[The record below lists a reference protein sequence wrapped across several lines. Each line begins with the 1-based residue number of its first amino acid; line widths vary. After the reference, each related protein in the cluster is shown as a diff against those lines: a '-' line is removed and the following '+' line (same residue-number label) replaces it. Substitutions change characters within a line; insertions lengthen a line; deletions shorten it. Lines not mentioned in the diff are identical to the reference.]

1 MIDWVKKKK
10 ENVRSHEYF
19 FFCDVTMY
27 CNTVIAFENKTYLET
42 EKLVIE
48 VYTSRVKR
56 DQAYFVCCE
65 KKNIQVFSI
74 EHILISI
81 KNRITIDFKE
91 YILIKYRKQLL
102 QYGLNSINL
111 MFIIM
116 LPF

>member
-1 MIDWVKKKK
+1 M
-10 ENVRSHEYF
+10 H
-19 FFCDVTMY
+19 
-27 CNTVIAFENKTYLET
+27 LET
-42 EKLVIE
+42 EELVIE
-48 VYTSRVKR
+48 VYTSTVKR

-65 KKNIQVFSI
+65 KKNIQVFGI
-74 EHILISI
+74 EYIKISI
-81 KNRITIDFKE
+81 KNRITTDFTE